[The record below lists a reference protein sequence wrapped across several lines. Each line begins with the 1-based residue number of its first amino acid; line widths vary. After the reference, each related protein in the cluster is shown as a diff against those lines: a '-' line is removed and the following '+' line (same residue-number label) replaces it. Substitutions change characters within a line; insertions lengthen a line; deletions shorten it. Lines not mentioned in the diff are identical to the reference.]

1 MENRMASEI
10 SMPQMG
16 LTMEAGTVLQWRK
29 RVGDAVRRDEVLL
42 EIETDK
48 TAVEVT
54 SDADGVLLA
63 IVVPEGEEV
72 PVGTVLGWVG
82 QAGEVV
88 PGASA
93 GAAPVPR
100 SRVSTSPPVSANALE
115 TPSDP
120 EGRVRATPAAR
131 ARARAAGLNLAAVRG
146 TGPDGRIQARDV
158 EAASVPPPTPFVA
171 RPTAAYR
178 DLPVAGM
185 RKVIAE
191 RLAQSFHGSVPVLLT
206 TDVAM
211 DRAHELLGQ
220 LEADFRAK
228 TGGKVGYLP
237 LIIKAAGMALRG
249 HPRLNAHW
257 LGDAIRLFEEVGIGI
272 AVSLEGGLVVPVLRS
287 ADRMDLAEIATGI
300 AALADKARQG
310 SLLTAEL
317 EGGTFTIS
325 NLGAHNV
332 GFFMPVIN
340 PPQVAILG
348 VGRVVP
354 KPTIQDGQVKALP
367 VLPLSLVFDHRAID
381 GEPAAAFLDAIK
393 AALEAPYRLLV

>member
-1 MENRMASEI
+1 
-10 SMPQMG
+10 
-16 LTMEAGTVLQWRK
+16 V
-29 RVGDAVRRDEVLL
+29 
-42 EIETDK
+42 
-48 TAVEVT
+48 
-54 SDADGVLLA
+54 DGVLLA

-72 PVGTVLGWVG
+72 RVGTVLGWVG

-88 PGASA
+88 PGSSA
-93 GAAPVPR
+93 GAAPMVRP
-100 SRVSTSPPVSANALE
+100 RVSPSPPVSAAALE

-131 ARARAAGLNLAAVRG
+131 ARARAAGVNLAALRG

-158 EAASVPPPTPFVA
+158 EAARVSPPTPFV
-171 RPTAAYR
+171 AYR

-206 TDVAM
+206 TDVVM
-211 DRAHELLGQ
+211 DRAHDLLGQ

-228 TGGKVGYLP
+228 TGGKVGYLA
-237 LIIKAAGMALRG
+237 LIIKAAGMALRA

-257 LGDAIRLFEEVGIGI
+257 LGDAIRLFEGVGIGI

-287 ADRMDLAEIATGI
+287 ADRMGLAEIATGI
-300 AALADKARQG
+300 TALADKARQG
-310 SLLTAEL
+310 SLLPADL

-325 NLGAHNV
+325 NLGGHNV

-340 PPQVAILG
+340 PPQVVILG
-348 VGRVVP
+348 VGRVVQ

-381 GEPAAAFLDAIK
+381 GDPAAAFLDAIK
-393 AALEAPYRLLV
+393 AALEAPCRLLV

>member
-1 MENRMASEI
+1 MASEI

-29 RVGDAVRRDEVLL
+29 RVGDAVHRDEVLL

-54 SDADGVLLA
+54 SDVDGVLLA

-93 GAAPVPR
+93 GAASMVRP
-100 SRVSTSPPVSANALE
+100 RVSPSPPVSAAALE

-131 ARARAAGLNLAAVRG
+131 ARARAAGVNLAALRG

-158 EAASVPPPTPFVA
+158 EAARVPPPTPFV
-171 RPTAAYR
+171 AYR

-206 TDVAM
+206 TDVVM
-211 DRAHELLGQ
+211 DRAHDLLGQ

-228 TGGKVGYLP
+228 TGGKVGYLA
-237 LIIKAAGMALRG
+237 LIIKAAGMALRA

-257 LGDAIRLFEEVGIGI
+257 LGDAIRLFEGVGIGI

-287 ADRMDLAEIATGI
+287 ADRMGLAEIATGI
-300 AALADKARQG
+300 TALADKARQG
-310 SLLTAEL
+310 SLLPADL

-325 NLGAHNV
+325 NLGGHNV

-348 VGRVVP
+348 VGRVVQ

-381 GEPAAAFLDAIK
+381 GDPAAAFLDAIK
-393 AALEAPYRLLV
+393 AALEAPCRLLV

>member
-1 MENRMASEI
+1 MASEI

-29 RVGDAVRRDEVLL
+29 RVGDAVHRDEVIL

-54 SDADGVLLA
+54 SDVDGVLLA
-63 IVVPEGEEV
+63 IVVLEGEEV

-88 PGASA
+88 PGVSA
-93 GAAPVPR
+93 GAAPVAR
-100 SRVSTSPPVSANALE
+100 SRVSTSPPVSAAAVE
-115 TPSDP
+115 TASDP

-131 ARARAAGLNLAAVRG
+131 ARARAAGVNLAAVRG
-146 TGPDGRIQARDV
+146 TGLDGRIQARDV
-158 EAASVPPPTPFVA
+158 GASRMLPLTPFVA
-171 RPTAAYR
+171 PPTAAYH

-185 RKVIAE
+185 RKLIAK

-211 DRAHELLGQ
+211 SRAHDLLGQ
-220 LEADFRAK
+220 LEADFGAK

-249 HPRLNAHW
+249 HPRLNGHW
-257 LGDAIRLFEEVGIGI
+257 LGDAIRLFEAVDIGI
-272 AVSLEGGLVVPVLRS
+272 AVSLEAGLVVPVLRN
-287 ADRMDLAEIATGI
+287 ADRMGLAEIATGI
-300 AALADKARQG
+300 TALADKARQG
-310 SLLTAEL
+310 SLLPAEL

-325 NLGAHNV
+325 NLGGHNV

-348 VGRVVP
+348 VGRVVQ
-354 KPTIQDGQVKALP
+354 KPAIQDREVKALP